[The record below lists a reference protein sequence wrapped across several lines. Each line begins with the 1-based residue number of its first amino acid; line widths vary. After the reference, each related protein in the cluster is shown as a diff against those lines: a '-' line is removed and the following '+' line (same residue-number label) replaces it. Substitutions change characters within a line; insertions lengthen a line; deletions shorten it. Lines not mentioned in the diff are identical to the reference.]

1 MQKYTFTYFFNHSKF
16 GFSNE
21 ITVTGNDLLNAL
33 KLAENQIIERFGE
46 NNFKKFTFKLKN

>member
-21 ITVTGNDLLNAL
+21 ITVTENDTINAL
-33 KLAENQIIERFGE
+33 KLAENKIIETFGSKD
-46 NNFKKFTFKLKN
+46 FKKFTFKLKN

>member
-21 ITVTGNDLLNAL
+21 ITVTENDPLNAL
-33 KLAENQIIERFGE
+33 KLAENQIIDHFGAK
-46 NNFKKFTFKLKN
+46 NFKKFTFKLKN

>member
-21 ITVTGNDLLNAL
+21 LTVMENDALNAL
-33 KLAENQIIERFGE
+33 KLAENNLKNHFGE
-46 NNFKKFTFKLKN
+46 KNFKKFTLKLKN